1 MTHRKSGFTLIEL
14 LVVIAIIAILIGLL
28 LPAVQKVREA
38 AARMTCQNNLKQL
51 GLAAHNY
58 ESASGYLPP
67 GWMGPRNNET
77 TSSGVVISGNSLI
90 GSLAFLLPQM
100 EQENI
105 YRTIPPILFD
115 FNAAVSPNWWTNAA
129 AFTAGTAKVK
139 TFLCPS
145 DNPESASRG
154 IGIFTHFANISVGSP
169 YPLGLVFVAPN
180 LPVTSTAGQLGRT
193 NYTGVAGGAGRGTHP
208 VGSTLE
214 GVFTNRSKTVLNA
227 IIDGTSNTLLFGEMT
242 GGETTAPKEYSGS
255 WMVFGAMPTL
265 AGMSGNKA
273 AWYQYNSKHTGVVNF
288 TFGDGSVRSIRMGA
302 TDYQN
307 LSGPLPGD
315 WNAFQYLAGMR
326 DGQINPSGTLIN

>member
-1 MTHRKSGFTLIEL
+1 MRHRRAGFTLIEL

-38 AARMTCQNNLKQL
+38 AARMTCQNNMKQL

-58 ESASGYLPP
+58 ESANGYLPP
-67 GWMGPRNNET
+67 GWMGPRANES
-77 TSSGVVISGNSLI
+77 TSTGVIVTGNSLI

-105 YRTIPPILFD
+105 YRAIPPVMFD
-115 FNAAVSPNWWTNAA
+115 FNAAAAPNWWTDAA
-129 AFTAGTAKVK
+129 AFTAGTARVK

-145 DNPESASRG
+145 DNPETATKG
-154 IGIFTHFANISVGSP
+154 IGIFTHFFNLPVSP
-169 YPLGLVFVAPN
+169 FPLGVYYVAPN
-180 LPVTSTAGQLGRT
+180 LPVASTAGQLGRT

-227 IIDGTSNTLLFGEMT
+227 ISDGTSNTLIFGELT

-255 WMVFGAMPTL
+255 WMGYGAMPTVG
-265 AGMSGNKA
+265 GMSDAKA
-273 AWYQYNSKHTGVVNF
+273 AWYQFNSKHTGVVNF
-288 TFGDGSVRSIRMGA
+288 TFGDGSVRTVRKGS
-302 TDYQN
+302 TDYQK
-307 LSGPLPGD
+307 LTGPLPTD
-315 WNAFQYLAGMR
+315 WLAFQYLAGMR